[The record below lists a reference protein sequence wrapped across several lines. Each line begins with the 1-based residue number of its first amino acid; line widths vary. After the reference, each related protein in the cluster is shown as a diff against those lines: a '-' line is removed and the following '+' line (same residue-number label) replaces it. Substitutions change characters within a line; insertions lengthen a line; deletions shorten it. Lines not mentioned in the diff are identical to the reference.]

1 MRLDFSDNHYISILK
16 QISAKS
22 QKQATIYQ
30 NLHTP
35 AEAFLMIVKGLSR
48 EDLDNLCIML
58 KQKGSIYG
66 EQDWYEVIQG
76 NSELF
81 RRLPKT
87 IGELIYFTAKECIK
101 QNGTVG
107 SKTTPDGRFKTTS
120 WISHSL
126 YEAELASNITELIGE
141 KREIAETLGI
151 LHDIG
156 RKKDHKKHITLGF
169 EMLADGNWINEA
181 PITLTHS
188 FINAGRCTWCAE
200 AAEGF
205 YVDEKGAPH
214 WKSEE
219 YKDDV
224 SKFLDFYKY
233 CVFDDIINIADLMA
247 TEKGIV
253 PPSVRINDIYT
264 RHAPDKINGS
274 LFLSE
279 LINKLIKFEE
289 KMGYKSSFA
298 SVNPTKSIEALQQEF
313 EEVSSEFYSH
323 YTDSLI
329 KLEAKYQCV
338 NCTR

>member
-1 MRLDFSDNHYISILK
+1 MRLDFSNNHYISLLK
-16 QISAKS
+16 QISAQS
-22 QKQATIYQ
+22 QQQATIYQ

-35 AEAFLMIVKGLSR
+35 TEAFLMIVNGLPE

-58 KQKGSIYG
+58 KQNGSIYG
-66 EQDWYEVIQG
+66 EQDWYQVIQG
-76 NSELF
+76 NSELI

-101 QNGTVG
+101 KNDTVG
-107 SKTTPDGRFKTTS
+107 SKSTPDGRFKTTS

-126 YEAELASNITELIGE
+126 YVAELAGNIAELIGE

-156 RKKDHKKHITLGF
+156 RKIDHKKHVTLGF
-169 EMLADGNWINEA
+169 ELLADKNWINEA

-188 FINAGRCTWCAE
+188 FINAGRCTWCYK

-205 YVDEKGAPH
+205 GVDEKGNPY
-214 WKSEE
+214 WESED
-219 YKDDV
+219 YKDDIA
-224 SKFLDFYKY
+224 KFLESYKY
-233 CVFDDIINIADLMA
+233 SVFDDIINIADLMA
-247 TEKGIV
+247 TAKGIV
-253 PPSVRINDIYT
+253 SPSDRINDIFT
-264 RHAPDKINGS
+264 RYAPDKTNGS

-279 LINKLIKFEE
+279 LINKLIEFEE

-313 EEVSSEFYSH
+313 EEVSAEFYSH
-323 YTDSLI
+323 YADGLI
-329 KLEAKYQCV
+329 KLKEKYH
-338 NCTR
+338 